1 MNNFLCPKCNGQL
14 RVGENI
20 IFKVR
25 NQKKHAGL
33 VLLHPQ
39 IGNYNSIR
47 HPSFEINEGDFL
59 EFFCPLCGSSIQ
71 SDIHK
76 NLAHLILQDDNG
88 KNHDVYFSQIQGEH
102 STYETSGD
110 SLRVAGENAGKYT
123 YFKLGNKFKDYL

>member
-1 MNNFLCPKCNGQL
+1 MNNFICPKCSGQL
-14 RVGENI
+14 RVGEHI
-20 IFKVR
+20 IFKVK
-25 NQKKHAGL
+25 NEKKHTGL

-39 IGNYNSIR
+39 IGNYDSVR

-59 EFFCPLCGSSIQ
+59 EFFCPLCSSSLQ

-102 STYETSGD
+102 STYETTGD

-123 YFKLGNKFKDYL
+123 YFKLGNKFRDYI

>member
-123 YFKLGNKFKDYL
+123 YFKLGNKFKAYL